1 MPVTIN
7 GDGSIAGLSVGGLGS
22 GVVNTSTIAD
32 GAVTC
37 IKHGAGSI
45 IQVLETR
52 KTDASEY
59 SIATQ
64 NFQNIMSL
72 AITPTTSTS
81 KIFCIVSVNAS
92 QSTSVAGFRI
102 LRGST
107 PIGIGDAAGSRRRV
121 TSHYYGYSTAYSN
134 GSHLQNSAGF
144 FVDSPN
150 TTSAVTYNVEVT
162 HGSVNTQTVWV
173 NRMGNSDSNQG
184 KVTRPCS
191 SLTLMEIV

>member
-1 MPVTIN
+1 MPITIN

-22 GVVNTSTIAD
+22 GVVNTATIAD
-32 GAVTC
+32 GAVTG

-52 KTDASEY
+52 KTDGSEY

-64 NFQNIMSL
+64 AFQNIMSL

-81 KIFCIVSVNAS
+81 KIFCIVSVNAA

-107 PIGIGDAAGSRRRV
+107 PIGVGDAAGNRRPV
-121 TSHYYGYSTAYSN
+121 TSHYYGYSTSYSN

-150 TTSAVTYNVEVT
+150 TTSAITYNVEVT
-162 HGSVNTQTVWV
+162 HGSVSTQTVWV
-173 NRMGNSDSNQG
+173 NRMGGSDSNQG
-184 KVTRPCS
+184 KVSRPCS

>member
-7 GDGSIAGLSVGGLGS
+7 GNGSITGLAQGGIDGTK
-22 GVVNTSTIAD
+22 VVTSA
-32 GAVTC
+32 AQP
-37 IKHGAGSI
+37 AGSI

-64 NFQNIMSL
+64 AFQNILSL
-72 AITPTTSTS
+72 AITPISSSS
-81 KIFCIVSVNAS
+81 KIFCIVSVNAT

-107 PIGIGDAAGSRRRV
+107 PIGVGDAAGNRRQV
-121 TSHYYGYSTAYSN
+121 TSHYYGYSTSYSN

-150 TTSAVTYNVEVT
+150 TTSATTYNVEVT

-173 NRMGNSDSNQG
+173 NRMGGSDNDQA
-184 KVTRPCS
+184 KVSRPCS
-191 SLTLMEIV
+191 SLTLMEIVG